1 MREAQV
7 QGVSVAKLLARKAQG
22 AAQRAANTARKQA
35 ATHGGK
41 KATANRHVAPRG
53 IVSITADGHKVVS
66 DTSQ

>member
-1 MREAQV
+1 MKLQV

-35 ATHGGK
+35 ATHGGE

-53 IVSITADGHKVVS
+53 IVSA
-66 DTSQ
+66 